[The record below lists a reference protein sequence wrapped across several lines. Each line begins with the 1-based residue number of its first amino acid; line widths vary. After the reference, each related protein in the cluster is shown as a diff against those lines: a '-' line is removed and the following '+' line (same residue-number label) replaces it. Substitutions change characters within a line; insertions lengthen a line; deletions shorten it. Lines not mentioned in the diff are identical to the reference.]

1 MTIEQ
6 SVLANGL
13 RVVSQTMPGLETA
26 ALGLY
31 VDTGSR
37 FEQASENGVAH
48 LFEHMVFKGTARRSA
63 VQIAEEIEAV
73 GGYLNAYTSRDQTAF
88 YARVLG
94 ADVAL
99 GLDMLA
105 DLITSPR
112 FEATDL
118 RKEREVVLQELGQA
132 LDTPD
137 DLVFDHLNAV
147 AYPAQPLGRT
157 ILGTAASINRLAEA
171 DLHDWRARHYIAG
184 SMVLA
189 AAGKVDHDRLVADAA
204 RHLGGLPAGSRPAPT
219 PATYHGGEYR
229 DVREL
234 EQVQVA
240 LAVPGAAYADADYYA
255 QMLFATA
262 LGGGSSSRLFQAVRE
277 EHGLVYSIGASLAPY
292 SDSGLFTL
300 ALATGAETARAA
312 LDLSLDCWQRAVED
326 LSEAELDR
334 ARAQAKAG
342 MFMSLESCAALA
354 ESMGRQQLIFN
365 RDIPTQ
371 EIVDHID
378 ACTREDVTRCAAQLF
393 SAPLSLAI
401 VGPATDIPEVDRLGE
416 RLR

>member
-1 MTIEQ
+1 MTQ
-6 SVLANGL
+6 QLTVLDNGL
-13 RVVSQTMPGLETA
+13 RVVSQAMPGLETA

-37 FEQASENGVAH
+37 FEQPKENGVAH

-73 GGYLNAYTSRDQTAF
+73 GGHLNAYTSRDQTAF

-94 ADVAL
+94 ADVSL
-99 GLDMLA
+99 GLDMVA
-105 DLITSPR
+105 DLVTGPR
-112 FEATDL
+112 FDPADL
-118 RKEREVVLQELGQA
+118 HKERDVVLQELGQA

-147 AYPAQPLGRT
+147 AYPAQALGRT
-157 ILGTAASINRLAEA
+157 ILGTEETINGLASA
-171 DLHDWRARHYIAG
+171 DMHAWQSRHYAAG
-184 SMVLA
+184 SIVLA
-189 AAGKVDHDRLVADAA
+189 AAGKIDHAQLVNDAA
-204 RHLGGLPAGSRPAPT
+204 THLGGLPQGQRPAPDI
-219 PATYHGGEYR
+219 AHYGGGEYR
-229 DVREL
+229 DVRDL

-240 LAVPGAAYADADYYA
+240 IALPGAAYADDDYYA

-262 LGGGSSSRLFQAVRE
+262 LGGGSSSRLFQTVRE

-292 SDSGLFTL
+292 ADTGLMTL
-300 ALATGAETARAA
+300 YLATGPETARAA
-312 LDLSLDCWQRAVED
+312 LDLSLDCWRRVVDD
-326 LSEAELDR
+326 LSAAELAR
-334 ARAQAKAG
+334 AKAQAKAG

-354 ESMGRQQLIFN
+354 ESMGRQHLIFN

-371 EIVDHID
+371 EIVDKID
-378 ACTREDVTRCAAQLF
+378 ACTRDDVTRSAARLLA
-393 SAPLSLAI
+393 APLSLAI
-401 VGPATDIPEVDRLGE
+401 VGPQTDIPDVSRLAE